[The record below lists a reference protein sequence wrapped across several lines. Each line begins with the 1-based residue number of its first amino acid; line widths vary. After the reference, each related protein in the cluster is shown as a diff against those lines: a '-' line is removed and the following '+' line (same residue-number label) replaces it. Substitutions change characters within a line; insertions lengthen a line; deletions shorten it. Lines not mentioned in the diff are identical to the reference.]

1 METIRIRRHLD
12 SEQLNLP
19 ELRPLIGRDVEI
31 TVVAEEKVG
40 DAAAAER
47 IEKLLRDVDEIAE
60 GYDFEAWKEMR
71 EKGRL

>member
-31 TVVAEEKVG
+31 TVVAEEQLG
-40 DAAAAER
+40 
-47 IEKLLRDVDEIAE
+47 
-60 GYDFEAWKEMR
+60 MR
-71 EKGRL
+71 QPPSG